1 MGIALDG
8 DGDRLILADA
18 EGNVLDGDEA
28 LFIIA
33 EARMQS
39 RSLVG
44 GVVGT
49 VMTNL
54 GLEEALRE
62 RGIAL
67 KRAKVG
73 DRYVLETMK
82 EAGWT
87 LGGETSGHIIC
98 LDRMSTGDGIVAALQ
113 VLAAVVRSGAT
124 LAELKSG
131 MTKYPQLIRNV
142 RMRDRIEPMEIP
154 EVVSAVRD
162 AETRLGDQGRVLLRP
177 SGTEPVVRVMVEGRE
192 AGQVSAMTDELA
204 EAVSAAIGAD

>member
-8 DGDRLILADA
+8 DGDKFLYDA
-18 EGNVLDGDEA
+18 EANVLDGDEA

-39 RSLVG
+39 RSLVD

-62 RGIAL
+62 RGGCTQAREGWRPL
-67 KRAKVG
+67 RA
-73 DRYVLETMK
+73 RNHER
-82 EAGWT
+82 GW
-87 LGGETSGHIIC
+87 
-98 LDRMSTGDGIVAALQ
+98 LDSRRRDVRPYHLPRPLVRGGIVAALQ
-113 VLAAVVRSGAT
+113 VLAAGAQRCDARRT
-124 LAELKSG
+124 QVGE
-131 MTKYPQLIRNV
+131 TKYLQLIRNV

>member
-1 MGIALDG
+1 
-8 DGDRLILADA
+8 
-18 EGNVLDGDEA
+18 
-28 LFIIA
+28 
-33 EARMQS
+33 
-39 RSLVG
+39 
-44 GVVGT
+44 
-49 VMTNL
+49 
-54 GLEEALRE
+54 
-62 RGIAL
+62 
-67 KRAKVG
+67 
-73 DRYVLETMK
+73 
-82 EAGWT
+82 
-87 LGGETSGHIIC
+87 
-98 LDRMSTGDGIVAALQ
+98 MSTGDGIVAALQ